1 MTLGVAAMA
10 GLAAWS
16 PAAAQQTGTISGD
29 VTAAGSGEPLAG
41 VSITV
46 AGTNLS
52 VVTNPQ
58 GHYVLRGVPARS
70 AIVHALR
77 IGYVEQTRTVA
88 VPAAGNATAD
98 FRLQVSAVQLAPVVT
113 TATGEARRV
122 TVGNAIGEV
131 NAARVTQERPIA
143 NMSDLLTARV
153 PGVQVL
159 PGNSTGSGGRVRIRG
174 TSSLSLSNDPIYV
187 IDGVRM
193 NAATN
198 SNAIGVGGTT
208 SSRVNDLNPNE
219 IESIEVVKGPSAS
232 TLYGTDAANGVIVIR
247 TKHGRVG
254 RPQWTIY
261 SEQGVITDH
270 NNYPTAY
277 RAWRTGTT
285 AATTSTSANGVQCF
299 LTDVAAG
306 RCTQDSV
313 TSFNLFKD
321 PYTTPLGNGHRDLYG
336 LQVSGGSE
344 VLRYFVSSEL
354 EGETGVLKIAQFDVN
369 RLNRQGID
377 IRDEWMHPN
386 ALNRGSARANLNV
399 TLSPKAD
406 FAVNT
411 NYIVLAQRLPQIDN
425 NTTGLQSSAYGGPGF
440 AGNVTANGD
449 SLHGYRAFTPG
460 DIFQETVRQDIN
472 RFIGSVTGNYRP
484 FNWLTARGNF
494 GADFTNRV
502 DRDLCRRNNCSD
514 FSTSRLGFKGDYR
527 TAFNVYTVDMAATA
541 NAHPRSWLTSGTTVG
556 AQYYRNVFDR
566 NGEYGS
572 ILPPGASTVTS
583 ASVITGDE
591 STSESRTLGAFV
603 EENLGISD
611 RLFITGAVRSDRNSA
626 FGADF
631 KTVFYPKLSVSWVVS
646 EEPFFPHIGLLDE
659 LRLRTAYGASGVQ
672 PGTIDAVQYFAANSG
687 RFDGSEI
694 PGVAFSAVGNSSL
707 KPERSTE
714 LEMGFDARFF
724 GNRVNTE
731 LTYYNKD
738 SRDAL
743 IARNLPLSLG
753 TGSTVRFENLGEV
766 RNWGWE
772 YLVNAQLLERSIL
785 GWDLT
790 VSGSH
795 NSNELVDLGGVPPI
809 IGSTVQNREGFPLNG
824 YWQRP
829 IKSFADANNNGIIE
843 QSEIVVGDTAEFMGY
858 TQPRTEITVTNGF
871 DLFNRKVRVTALFD
885 HKGGF
890 LLLNGTDRIRCQSR
904 NNCRALVDPTTPL
917 ADQARAV
924 AVRTATFGNTQA
936 GYMEDASFWR
946 FRELGLTLNAPDQWA
961 RRFGGRSLSA
971 TFSARN
977 LHVWTNYSGID
988 PESNYGQND
997 VPSDFQTAPPPS
1009 YYTVR
1014 VNLGF

>member
-1 MTLGVAAMA
+1 
-10 GLAAWS
+10 
-16 PAAAQQTGTISGD
+16 
-29 VTAAGSGEPLAG
+29 
-41 VSITV
+41 
-46 AGTNLS
+46 
-52 VVTNPQ
+52 
-58 GHYVLRGVPARS
+58 
-70 AIVHALR
+70 
-77 IGYVEQTRTVA
+77 
-88 VPAAGNATAD
+88 
-98 FRLQVSAVQLAPVVT
+98 
-113 TATGEARRV
+113 
-122 TVGNAIGEV
+122 
-131 NAARVTQERPIA
+131 
-143 NMSDLLTARV
+143 
-153 PGVQVL
+153 
-159 PGNSTGSGGRVRIRG
+159 
-174 TSSLSLSNDPIYV
+174 
-187 IDGVRM
+187 
-193 NAATN
+193 
-198 SNAIGVGGTT
+198 
-208 SSRVNDLNPNE
+208 
-219 IESIEVVKGPSAS
+219 
-232 TLYGTDAANGVIVIR
+232 
-247 TKHGRVG
+247 
-254 RPQWTIY
+254 
-261 SEQGVITDH
+261 
-270 NNYPTAY
+270 
-277 RAWRTGTT
+277 
-285 AATTSTSANGVQCF
+285 
-299 LTDVAAG
+299 
-306 RCTQDSV
+306 
-313 TSFNLFKD
+313 
-321 PYTTPLGNGHRDLYG
+321 
-336 LQVSGGSE
+336 
-344 VLRYFVSSEL
+344 
-354 EGETGVLKIAQFDVN
+354 
-369 RLNRQGID
+369 
-377 IRDEWMHPN
+377 
-386 ALNRGSARANLNV
+386 
-399 TLSPKAD
+399 
-406 FAVNT
+406 
-411 NYIVLAQRLPQIDN
+411 
-425 NTTGLQSSAYGGPGF
+425 
-440 AGNVTANGD
+440 
-449 SLHGYRAFTPG
+449 
-460 DIFQETVRQDIN
+460 
-472 RFIGSVTGNYRP
+472 
-484 FNWLTARGNF
+484 
-494 GADFTNRV
+494 
-502 DRDLCRRNNCSD
+502 
-514 FSTSRLGFKGDYR
+514 
-527 TAFNVYTVDMAATA
+527 
-541 NAHPRSWLTSGTTVG
+541 SWLTSGTTVG

-583 ASVITGDE
+583 ASVVTGDE

-672 PGTIDAVQYFAANSG
+672 PGTIDAVQYYAANSG
-687 RFDGSEI
+687 RFDGSEL

-772 YLVNAQLLERSIL
+772 YLVNAQILERSVL

-809 IGSTVQNREGFPLNG
+809 IGSTIQNREGFPLIG

-829 IKSFADANNNGIIE
+829 IKSFADANHNGIIE
-843 QSEIVVGDTAEFMGY
+843 ASEIVVGDTAEFMGY

-917 ADQARAV
+917 AEQARAV
-924 AVRTATFGNTQA
+924 AVRTATFSNTQA

-977 LHVWTNYSGID
+977 LHLWTNYSGID